1 LPRFVK
7 RLRVTSKRARRAA
20 VERARG
26 SVEDVAAGLDRFE
39 VGCPVGLPLE
49 EAPGVEGPSDACA
62 VGDAGAPA
70 GVLPAADAI
79 VDRGTAVVCPGRF
92 GAEGGG
98 GGEEGLGGGGG
109 GGGSGG
115 GGGGGGS
122 VVGGGGGNV
131 TAVVVGGGGGNVT
144 AVVVGTVTVTVT
156 VVGSVGT
163 DTLGSETVVVG
174 TAAVAEPA
182 RT

>member
-1 LPRFVK
+1 
-7 RLRVTSKRARRAA
+7 

-49 EAPGVEGPSDACA
+49 EAPGVDGPSDACA

-79 VDRGTAVVCPGRF
+79 VDRGTAVVCRF